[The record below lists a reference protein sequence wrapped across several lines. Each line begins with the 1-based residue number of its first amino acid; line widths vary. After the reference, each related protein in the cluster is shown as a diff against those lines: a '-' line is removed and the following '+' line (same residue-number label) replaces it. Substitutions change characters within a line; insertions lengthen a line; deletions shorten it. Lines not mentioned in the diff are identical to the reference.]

1 MPSRKPSKHR
11 KRNAPQVR
19 GTELRYARQLR
30 QIAKHVGSIIGGFPP
45 DDPSIVP
52 TIAQILEKY
61 SEALDGWAKSTA
73 SQMLAAVNQRDEQ
86 AWAAATRELSR
97 GLREEVANAPTGQTM
112 RELLARQTGLIKS
125 IPREAAERVRKL
137 TLEGLENSTR
147 ASVIAQEIMRS
158 GEVAQSRA
166 NTIAR
171 TEVSRTASTLTQA
184 RARHVGSEGY
194 VWRTSGDSDVRES
207 HRHMNG
213 KFVRWDEPPT
223 IDNLTGHAGCLPN
236 CRCYPES
243 VIPE

>member
-1 MPSRKPSKHR
+1 M
-11 KRNAPQVR
+11 
-19 GTELRYARQLR
+19 ELGYARQLR
-30 QIAKHVGSIIGGFPP
+30 RIARHVGSIIGGFPP
-45 DDPSIVP
+45 DDPGIVP

-73 SQMLAAVNQRDEQ
+73 AQMLASVAQRDEK

-97 GLREEVANAPTGQTM
+97 ELREEILNAPTGERM
-112 RELLARQTGLIKS
+112 RELLARQTRLIRS
-125 IPREAAERVRKL
+125 IPLEAAERVRKL
-137 TLEGLENSTR
+137 TLEGVENSTR
-147 ASVIAQEIMRS
+147 AGVIAKEIMRS

-171 TEVSRTASTLTQA
+171 TEVSRTASVLTQS
-184 RARHVGSEGY
+184 RAEHVGSEGY
-194 VWRTSGDSDVRES
+194 IWRTSGDSDVRES

-223 IDNLTGHAGCLPN
+223 LDNLTGHAGCLPN
-236 CRCYPES
+236 CRCYPEP